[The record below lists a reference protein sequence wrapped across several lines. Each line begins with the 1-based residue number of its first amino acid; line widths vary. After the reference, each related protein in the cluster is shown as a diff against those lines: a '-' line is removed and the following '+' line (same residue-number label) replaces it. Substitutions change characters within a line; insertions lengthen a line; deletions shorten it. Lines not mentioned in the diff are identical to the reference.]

1 MEECPGRR
9 PVYAQREF
17 KDSAWDSVS
26 LAALVA
32 FFIDYF
38 KLKRPKLLVGVL
50 IALPVASLAAYLI
63 SRNDVVAMNKVFNL
77 NLLFVQA
84 SILFVAFVS
93 VRAVA
98 RGDRGAIPILVG
110 VVLGVGFGTH
120 DVIYAVMDKK
130 PFAWLQGFG
139 FFSMNISLFITL
151 TQRSARLYKE
161 LREYSKD
168 IEDKT
173 RQLSTYLER
182 IEKTADSVS
191 AITAEIDAD
200 AGTAAASADSVESTA
215 DFARGLDGTAEQGRR
230 ASRNLDEAIS
240 MIKEAAGEIKNLAV
254 ASAERTVRIR
264 ESVSDIVRRIENGV
278 QANAEVALKSILS
291 VSDSLSAQRAAT
303 DKLRTALESLSA
315 SASSIRSEAERQ
327 DEDGRRI
334 GSRMA
339 ELVALSNELR
349 ESIAGIAR
357 ENAAIADT
365 TKRLATVSRD
375 GKDAVSGLRL
385 LLESRR
391 KG

>member
-1 MEECPGRR
+1 M
-9 PVYAQREF
+9 
-17 KDSAWDSVS
+17 
-26 LAALVA
+26 
-32 FFIDYF
+32 
-38 KLKRPKLLVGVL
+38 
-50 IALPVASLAAYLI
+50 
-63 SRNDVVAMNKVFNL
+63 
-77 NLLFVQA
+77 
-84 SILFVAFVS
+84 
-93 VRAVA
+93 
-98 RGDRGAIPILVG
+98 
-110 VVLGVGFGTH
+110 
-120 DVIYAVMDKK
+120 
-130 PFAWLQGFG
+130 
-139 FFSMNISLFITL
+139 
-151 TQRSARLYKE
+151 
-161 LREYSKD
+161 
-168 IEDKT
+168 
-173 RQLSTYLER
+173 
-182 IEKTADSVS
+182 S

-200 AGTAAASADSVESTA
+200 AGTAAASVSDSVESTA
-215 DFARGLDGTAEQGRR
+215 NFARGLDGTAEQGRR
-230 ASRNLDEAIS
+230 ASRNLDEAIG

-375 GKDAVSGLRL
+375 GKEAVSGLRL
-385 LLESRR
+385 LLASRR

>member
-1 MEECPGRR
+1 
-9 PVYAQREF
+9 
-17 KDSAWDSVS
+17 
-26 LAALVA
+26 VA

-254 ASAERTVRIR
+254 ASAERTIRIR

>member
-1 MEECPGRR
+1 MEVCPGRR

-63 SRNDVVAMNKVFNL
+63 SRNDVVAMNKIFNL

-84 SILFVAFVS
+84 SILFVAIVS

-151 TQRSARLYKE
+151 TQRSSRLHKE

-182 IEKTADSVS
+182 I
-191 AITAEIDAD
+191 
-200 AGTAAASADSVESTA
+200 
-215 DFARGLDGTAEQGRR
+215 
-230 ASRNLDEAIS
+230 
-240 MIKEAAGEIKNLAV
+240 
-254 ASAERTVRIR
+254 
-264 ESVSDIVRRIENGV
+264 
-278 QANAEVALKSILS
+278 
-291 VSDSLSAQRAAT
+291 
-303 DKLRTALESLSA
+303 
-315 SASSIRSEAERQ
+315 
-327 DEDGRRI
+327 
-334 GSRMA
+334 
-339 ELVALSNELR
+339 
-349 ESIAGIAR
+349 
-357 ENAAIADT
+357 
-365 TKRLATVSRD
+365 
-375 GKDAVSGLRL
+375 
-385 LLESRR
+385 
-391 KG
+391 